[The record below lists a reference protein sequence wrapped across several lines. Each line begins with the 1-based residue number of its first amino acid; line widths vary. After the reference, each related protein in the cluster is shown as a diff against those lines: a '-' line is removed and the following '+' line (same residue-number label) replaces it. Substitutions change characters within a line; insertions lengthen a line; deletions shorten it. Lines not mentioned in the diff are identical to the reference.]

1 MVTVYAPLGML
12 GYGFPV
18 SSMEAALQ
26 HGFDVMA
33 VDAGSVDPGPYYLG
47 SGKSFTS
54 RTMVKRDLKLIV
66 QAGQKAKV
74 PILVGSACGAGATPH
89 LDWAMEILEEIVQEL
104 GIHPKIARIDA
115 ELEKE
120 DVLQA
125 FREGRVENFETTG
138 QLQEGDITDCT
149 HIVAQM
155 GIQPFIKALEGG
167 ADIILGGR
175 AYDAA
180 VIAAYPIWKGEDVG
194 LSYHMG
200 KIIECGTA
208 VALPRESDGM
218 IGVIDGDSFV
228 VTPADPNKIC
238 KPDTVAAHTLYER
251 SSPFTTEFP
260 GGGLDMSQCSFTGE
274 NNGRSVRIRGTRF
287 VEPQRLT
294 LKLEGVR
301 KAGYRSICLA
311 GIRDPFVIEHFSEI
325 EEKVRAKLKRDLPQ
339 FQEGSDYRILFR
351 RYGAGEIMKER
362 DPERWVPK
370 EIGLVIEVLSPD
382 QETANTVCALARSGI
397 LHMGFPARR
406 ANSGNLA
413 FLYTPAEFPAPE
425 CYEFA
430 LYHLMVVDDLVKPFK
445 ITWIEP

>member
-167 ADIILGGR
+167 ADIILIPEHPYDIKKVAEAVMRRQKAGKNFSILAVAEGALSTEESKMKRKEWTAKRAAAGYTTATNRIAKQVEELTGAETRICVPGHMQRGGSPS
-175 AYDAA
+175 AYDRVLATQFGTYAA
-180 VIAAYPIWKGEDVG
+180 R
-194 LSYHMG
+194 L
-200 KIIECGTA
+200 
-208 VALPRESDGM
+208 VADDHF
-218 IGVIDGDSFV
+218 GV
-228 VTPADPNKIC
+228 
-238 KPDTVAAHTLYER
+238 TVA
-251 SSPFTTEFP
+251 
-260 GGGLDMSQCSFTGE
+260 MV
-274 NNGRSVRIRGTRF
+274 NNHV
-287 VEPQRLT
+287 
-294 LKLEGVR
+294 
-301 KAGYRSICLA
+301 
-311 GIRDPFVIEHFSEI
+311 
-325 EEKVRAKLKRDLPQ
+325 
-339 FQEGSDYRILFR
+339 
-351 RYGAGEIMKER
+351 
-362 DPERWVPK
+362 
-370 EIGLVIEVLSPD
+370 
-382 QETANTVCALARSGI
+382 TANPLVDIAGKTRGVPDDCDMLNVARSMGI
-397 LHMGFPARR
+397 SLG
-406 ANSGNLA
+406 
-413 FLYTPAEFPAPE
+413 
-425 CYEFA
+425 
-430 LYHLMVVDDLVKPFK
+430 
-445 ITWIEP
+445 